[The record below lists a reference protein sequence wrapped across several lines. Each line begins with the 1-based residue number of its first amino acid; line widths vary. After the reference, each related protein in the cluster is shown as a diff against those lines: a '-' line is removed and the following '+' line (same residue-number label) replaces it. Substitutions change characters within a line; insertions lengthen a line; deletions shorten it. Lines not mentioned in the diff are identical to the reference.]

1 MSPTEENFLD
11 TPDSDSTRSSSAD
24 DEEDG
29 SDHLAA
35 LRGPGVLRLP
45 WASGDSGLSWPSGSD
60 TVDSEVFPI
69 TDIKEEPESPVT
81 SSSDAESQPRSGETS
96 PIRDEPLSPP
106 TGAEVNL
113 IATGSNHSASSG
125 HLNQSFSASDEE
137 LNASNNKNQGDQPDT
152 SCTISG
158 DTSRDPADTF
168 QDFRSSPKPIPQ
180 DVEASTPMT
189 YVEPKVIVVDNG
201 TAADSN
207 DTMEDLFHSNNNVAL
222 DTTPVL
228 EPTNNTGNSSGGNNS
243 SNSNSSD
250 PEENNPETK
259 GQSDDVTY
267 DEGYGTG
274 KFLPE
279 GETPLLPPT
288 GPSPGIQHHLGKQRV
303 KAKKGST
310 KSKSH

>member
-1 MSPTEENFLD
+1 ME
-11 TPDSDSTRSSSAD
+11 

-29 SDHLAA
+29 SDYLAA
-35 LRGPGVLRLP
+35 LRGPGAPRLP
-45 WASGDSGLSWPSGSD
+45 WTSGDSGLSWASGSD
-60 TVDSEVFPI
+60 TVDSEAFPI
-69 TDIKEEPESPVT
+69 TDIKEEPDSPMT
-81 SSSDAESQPRSGETS
+81 SSSDAESQPRSGEAS
-96 PIRDEPLSPP
+96 PVRDDPPSPP

-113 IATGSNHSASSG
+113 ITTGSNHSTSSG

-137 LNASNNKNQGDQPDT
+137 LNMSDNKNQRDQPDTYKST

-158 DTSRDPADTF
+158 DSARDPADTF
-168 QDFRSSPKPIPQ
+168 QDFRSSPEPIPR

-201 TAADSN
+201 TAADSD

-228 EPTNNTGNSSGGNNS
+228 EPTNNGNSSGGNSSS
-243 SNSNSSD
+243 SNSKSTD
-250 PEENNPETK
+250 PEDNNPET
-259 GQSDDVTY
+259 QDQPNDVTY

-274 KFLPE
+274 KFLPD

-310 KSKSH
+310 KSKPQ